1 MSDQRLTQADFEDL
15 SAWLDGELDGER
27 SARVA
32 ALVGADP
39 VWRRARAE
47 LTALGVALD
56 AYTVPDAPADL
67 AERILRRVAAQSRRL
82 PVVIR
87 LARWLA
93 PAAAAAGIVLAAR
106 VFYPPPAAVPP
117 SRAEAEA
124 IVRDNFG
131 LMKQYVEDREVVVN
145 LETLEAIAEL
155 EAQRY
160 GT

>member
-1 MSDQRLTQADFEDL
+1 MSDQGLTPVDFEDL

-39 VWRRARAE
+39 AWRRARAE
-47 LTALGVALD
+47 LTALDAALD
-56 AYTVPDAPADL
+56 AYTVPAAPADL
-67 AERILRRVAAQSRRL
+67 AERILRRVAAQPRRL

-93 PAAAAAGIVLAAR
+93 PVAAAAGIILAAR
-106 VFYPPPAAVPP
+106 FFYPPPR
-117 SRAEAEA
+117 RAEAEA
-124 IVRDNFG
+124 IVRDNFA
-131 LMKQYVEDREVVVN
+131 LMKQYVKDRDVVVN